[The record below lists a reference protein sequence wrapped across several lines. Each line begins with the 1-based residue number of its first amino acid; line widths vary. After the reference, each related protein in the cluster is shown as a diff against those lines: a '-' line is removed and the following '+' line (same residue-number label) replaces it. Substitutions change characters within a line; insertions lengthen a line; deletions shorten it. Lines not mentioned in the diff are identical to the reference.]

1 MLARLSVMSALVFFA
16 TCPRGLEAVLADEL
30 HSLGAQQI
38 ETVGGGVSFSGDWAV
53 CYRANLHSRVATRV
67 LLRVA
72 HEAYRNEQDIYALAR
87 SVAWPEYFDVQ
98 LSIRV
103 DLNAIRSPLRSLDFA
118 TLRIKDA
125 VCDRFRDTVGRRPDV
140 DTRNPGVR
148 IAGFVDAQQCTL
160 YLDTSGEPLYKR
172 GYRAQNTEAPLKE
185 NLAAGILLLSGWQPD
200 EVLLDPMCGSGT
212 LLVEAVQIARGIA
225 PGLHRS
231 FGFQQLTQYDPGLW
245 STVRAAAE
253 ARMLDA
259 APAPIYGADLY
270 GDVLKTARASLESAG
285 LADAVELKQANVLEL
300 PPPATA
306 GVLVTNPPYGQRLG
320 ERQMLEDFY
329 PRLGDVLKAR
339 YTGWRCYFFSA
350 DMQLPRRIGLKA
362 SRRTPLYNGGLECR
376 LFEYRMV
383 AGSMRSRNQ
392 KSES

>member
-1 MLARLSVMSALVFFA
+1 MPALVFFA

-30 HSLGAQQI
+30 RSLGAQQT
-38 ETVGGGVSFSGDWAV
+38 ETVGGGVGFRGDWAV
-53 CYRANLHSRVATRV
+53 CYRANLESRVATRV

-72 HEAYRNEQDIYALAR
+72 QHTYRNEQDIYALAR
-87 SVAWPEYFDVQ
+87 SVAWPEYFDVR

-125 VCDRFRDTVGRRPDV
+125 VCDRFRDTVGSRPDV
-140 DTRNPGVR
+140 DTRNPGMR
-148 IAGFVDAQQCTL
+148 IAGFVDARQCTL

-172 GYRAQNTEAPLKE
+172 GYRTQGTEAPLKE

-200 EVLLDPMCGSGT
+200 EALLDPMCGSGT

-253 ARMLDA
+253 ARTLDA

-270 GDVLKTARASLESAG
+270 GDVLKTARANLESAG
-285 LADAVELKQANVLEL
+285 LADAVQLKQANVLEL

-339 YTGWRCYFFSA
+339 YAGWRCYFFSA